1 MLNNTIR
8 NIKPVDVPNI
18 IITQQDLNK
27 SSTDDN
33 VFIEIPIKQNN
44 ELSLSKINNEIQ
56 IPITE
61 IIKHSN
67 ETIEFDEIGNKFII
81 NQCGLI
87 TVIML
92 DEILNCINNGDS
104 TNIDIKKYIFIIS
117 QNYRNGCSEFN
128 FISSILTQN
137 LKMMTKIYTAV
148 YDLSKIIE
156 FDDIISKTSKC
167 NNNIITF
174 FYQFT
179 MFMFKNTLID
189 NSTDSKSLIKCYS
202 TITFFFSEIILKQTL
217 MLRNKYNEYEDKLK
231 ENNQTIELIHK
242 NISKIKDI
250 SESKNSIETSI
261 QKTSDNNKSG
271 GKKNN
276 MDILKSVDYLSDESI
291 FTHSLGTKKSFNTQ
305 SANENAHILTL

>member
-1 MLNNTIR
+1 MLNTIPPR
-8 NIKPVDVPNI
+8 IIKPDTVTK
-18 IITQQDLNK
+18 ITQQ
-27 SSTDDN
+27 TDDEA
-33 VFIEIPIKQNN
+33 VFIEIPKKQNN
-44 ELSLSKINNEIQ
+44 ELSLSKINNVIS

-61 IIKHSN
+61 IKHHTN

-128 FISSILTQN
+128 FISSIFTQN
-137 LKMMTKIYTAV
+137 LKMMIKIYTAV
-148 YDLSKIIE
+148 YDLSKIID
-156 FDDIISKTSKC
+156 FDDIISKTSNC

-179 MFMFKNTLID
+179 MFMFKNTFVD
-189 NSTDSKSLIKCYS
+189 ETNDSKSLIKCYS

-231 ENNQTIELIHK
+231 ENNHTIKLIHK

-250 SESKNSIETSI
+250 SEIKNSISSQQTLVN
-261 QKTSDNNKSG
+261 TKSG
-271 GKKNN
+271 GEKHD